1 MNEQEHEVKIAA
13 GFNAGYVMQKHEP
26 ELLKQI
32 LSEGN
37 KQSEFVRAMGLGQQ
51 EQKREQLI
59 EQQQQVKKQPNRSRS
74 R

>member
-1 MNEQEHEVKIAA
+1 MNEQEHEAKIAA

-37 KQSEFVRAMGLGQQ
+37 KQSEFVQAMGLGQL